1 MKICSKFLMYWHI
14 HHVCQVS
21 QESDKTGG
29 VATWK
34 SDNIQQMNH
43 LYYKLCWLQA
53 AAVQTINA

>member
-1 MKICSKFLMYWHI
+1 MYWHI